1 MTRCL
6 LLLAT
11 LAATACAQLP
21 SSWPVVPQAGGA
33 TLELLDYYE
42 RLAGLPV
49 EQQSVEYLAARG
61 VFELEP
67 TDANRVRFALTL
79 SLPQAP
85 WRDDERVIGLLEPF
99 EQTPREMAAP
109 LRALALLIR
118 SAAAEQSRLREE
130 RGRSDAALRDEQR
143 RNAELERRVEALRA
157 GQRDMRRPPPR
168 R

>member
-1 MTRCL
+1 MTRRL
-6 LLLAT
+6 LLLAAL
-11 LAATACAQLP
+11 LASACAQLP
-21 SSWPVVPQAGGA
+21 SSWPEAPQAGGE

-67 TDANRVRFALTL
+67 SDANRVRLALTL

-85 WRDDERVIGLLEPF
+85 WRDDDRVIGLLEPF

-109 LRALALLIR
+109 LRAVALLIR
-118 SAAAEQSRLREE
+118 SAAAEQLRLRED
-130 RGRSDAALRDEQR
+130 RGRRDAALRDEQR
-143 RNAELERRVEALRA
+143 RNAELQRKLEALRA
-157 GQRDMRRPPPR
+157 IERDRRRPPVR